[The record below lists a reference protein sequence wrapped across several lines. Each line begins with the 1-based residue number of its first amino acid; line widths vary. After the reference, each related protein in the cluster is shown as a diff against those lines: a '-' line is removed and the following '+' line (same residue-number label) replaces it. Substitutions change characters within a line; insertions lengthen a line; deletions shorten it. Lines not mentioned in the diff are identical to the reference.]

1 MQPTPDLAV
10 TVDQSTL
17 KSQLMASSTVHVT
30 VAPNGFTGMATL
42 ALGSMPSGVTG
53 TFDNAQVAL
62 DGRTAATATLTLK
75 TADSAAPG
83 DTNIEVDVS
92 GTGANPGKTTL
103 ALTVQSIITVH
114 IPMGVN
120 NMGGTISNPVT
131 TAYGPYPMKLAE
143 PPGGI
148 SAQNP
153 VTVYFVNDDSVSHEI
168 HASDD
173 QEGFAHDPGPI
184 PPMSTDSLVRNVNTA
199 GSYNFYLHDQG
210 APITVGLITIQ

>member
-1 MQPTPDLAV
+1 MQPTPNLAV

-17 KSQLMASSTVHVT
+17 TSQLMASSTVHVS
-30 VAPNGFTGMATL
+30 VAPNGYMGSVALT
-42 ALGSMPSGVTG
+42 LGSMPTGVTG
-53 TFDNAQVAL
+53 TFDNAALAL
-62 DGRTAATATLTLK
+62 DGRTTGTATLTLK
-75 TADSAAPG
+75 TATSAAPG
-83 DTNIEVDVS
+83 ATNIEVDAS
-92 GTGANPGKTTL
+92 ASGANPGKTTI
-103 ALTVQSIITVH
+103 ALTVQSVITVH

-143 PPGGI
+143 PTGGI

-153 VTVYFVNDDSVSHEI
+153 VTVYFFNDDSVSHEI

-184 PPMSTDSLVRNVNTA
+184 PPMSMDSLVRNVNTA
-199 GSYNFYLHDQG
+199 GSYNFYLHDQN
-210 APITVGLITIQ
+210 APITVGLIEIQ